1 MRYLKI
7 LLVLLIP
14 AMGFVAC
21 EKANT
26 RPCSEKPSNT
36 QSGNSDVSGKVV
48 SGVYIDDNATSG
60 NGNGTTIVGSGD
72 DDRDGGDKKKKV
84 R

>member
-1 MRYLKI
+1 MRFLKI
-7 LLVLLIP
+7 VLVLLIP

-26 RPCSEKPSNT
+26 RPCSEKSST
-36 QSGNSDVSGKVV
+36 SQSGTSDVNGKVV
-48 SGVYIDDNATSG
+48 AGVYVDDNASG
-60 NGNGTTIVGSGD
+60 SNGTTIVGSGD
-72 DDRDGGDKKKKV
+72 DDRDGGDKKKKI

>member
-1 MRYLKI
+1 MRFLKI

-26 RPCSEKPSNT
+26 RPCSEKPENT
-36 QSGNSDVSGKVV
+36 PSEKSDISGKVV
-48 SGVYIDDNATSG
+48 GGVYIDDNNSTSS
-60 NGNGTTIVGSGD
+60 NGSTIVGSGD